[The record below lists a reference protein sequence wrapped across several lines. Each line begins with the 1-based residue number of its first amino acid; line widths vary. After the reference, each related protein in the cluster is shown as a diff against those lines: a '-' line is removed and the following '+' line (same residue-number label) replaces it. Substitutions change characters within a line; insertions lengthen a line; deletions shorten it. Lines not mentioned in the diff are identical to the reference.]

1 MMTFQLP
8 ILPVAPPALRRTS
21 PNIKQSAW
29 KIAPPY
35 VRKQDTAC
43 IPKDMQYIL
52 TCQLDYAYSNPQQSA
67 VALESVFQVIHMMR
81 YKYEVNFHA
90 NTMIQLETILDETIQ
105 QVLYYSETAEDSSYK
120 RTLIMNSIMA
130 CKKLINNM
138 KTI

>member
-1 MMTFQLP
+1 
-8 ILPVAPPALRRTS
+8 
-21 PNIKQSAW
+21 
-29 KIAPPY
+29 
-35 VRKQDTAC
+35 
-43 IPKDMQYIL
+43 
-52 TCQLDYAYSNPQQSA
+52 LDYAYSNPQQSA

-105 QVLYYSETAEDSSYK
+105 QVLNYSETAEDSSYK

-138 KTI
+138 KTL